1 MNNTFRG
8 IPLTRSHVDKIFP
21 KLTPEQIQR
30 IAARGG
36 GGHMHKVRLGEVLV
50 EQGDST
56 IPFFVVV
63 SGELEIVRPCGAVET
78 LVTVHGPGEFTGE
91 VNMLSGRRTLIRIQ
105 GLPSKA
111 T

>member
-1 MNNTFRG
+1 MNNISRG

-36 GGHMHKVRLGEVLV
+36 GHMRMIQFGEVLV
-50 EQGDST
+50 EQGDSE